1 MVRIEGL
8 GGRFPDA
15 LRVGQIQVSDAK
27 GPYVT
32 ISGVVLD
39 WSPSKLLERTA
50 LVDQLQADR
59 LDFTRLPESE
69 SKTGSSGGS
78 FDLPVQVDLRHL
90 HVGQAVIGA
99 PVAGVAATLALD
111 GSATLQTLTAGTI
124 QLDVR
129 RLDSPGHYAVNGQVT
144 PEAIE
149 ATVKAE
155 EPAKGL
161 ISGIAHL
168 PDLGAISI
176 HASVNGPRDGLAP
189 KLGLTAGP
197 LTASASGT
205 VDLAASGGRPGGQGP
220 GSRDGA
226 RGWHVMAVGAGG
238 RHRAWPVHQARRE
251 GYHQNRLA

>member
-1 MVRIEGL
+1 MRRLLKWAAVAVLVLLAIPVLAVAIVLVVANIDPGRRLIESETASLTGGMVRIDGL
-8 GGRFPDA
+8 AGRFPDA

-27 GPYVT
+27 GPYVA

-39 WSPSKLLERTA
+39 WSPRKLLERTA
-50 LVDQLQADR
+50 LVDQLRADR

-90 HVGQAVIGA
+90 HIGQAVIGA
-99 PVAGVAATLALD
+99 PVAGVAATLELD
-111 GSATLQTLTAGTI
+111 GAAALQTLTAGTI

-129 RLDSPGHYAVNGQVT
+129 RLDSPGHYAVNGRVT
-144 PEAIE
+144 PDAIQ
-149 ATVKAE
+149 ATVTAE

-176 HASVNGPRDGLAP
+176 QASVNGPRDGL
-189 KLGLTAGP
+189 
-197 LTASASGT
+197 GT
-205 VDLAASGGRPGGQGP
+205 QVGNH
-220 GSRDGA
+220 
-226 RGWHVMAVGAGG
+226 RGDS
-238 RHRAWPVHQARRE
+238 
-251 GYHQNRLA
+251 